1 MKARIQ
7 HVLSLRFNGHFPGGP
22 GLAGTRMSPFWTL
35 LELMTMEVVVTTGII
50 RRAKLQSKCHRRQT
64 KTQIFFTR
72 QMPFQLPNQQCQ
84 STEGIKNSTCPS
96 DEIITL
102 MIPLVIIT

>member
-1 MKARIQ
+1 MLDFIGANDDGSGGDNWNYKTCKAP
-7 HVLSLRFNGHFPGGP
+7 VK
-22 GLAGTRMSPFWTL
+22 MSPPTN
-35 LELMTMEVVVTTGII
+35 
-50 RRAKLQSKCHRRQT
+50 KNPD
-64 KTQIFFTR
+64 FFTR